1 MSANR
6 KPRPVCNTC
15 GGHPPR
21 CCWTAYERRK
31 PRLTNK
37 EKVLRR
43 HPGAVCFHYQGA
55 WQVENIAYES
65 SPFGRGRTP
74 AQAWADAARRLT

>member
-1 MSANR
+1 MTTTR
-6 KPRPVCNTC
+6 KPRRKLSYAKHFTLV
-15 GGHPPR
+15 GLSVPR
-21 CCWTAYERRK
+21 K
-31 PRLTNK
+31 SRLTNK

-74 AQAWADAARRLT
+74 ALAWADAARRLP